1 MQRGTMSSGSPS
13 KRREMDV
20 MKMCVRQTFNLKG
33 PRYCLDRPLS
43 AFLLLGLHES
53 RVCRMMSD
61 WKVELVND
69 NINELYVEFKGPK
82 ESELRYPAPLAFDIY
97 K

>member
-1 MQRGTMSSGSPS
+1 MSSGSPS

-20 MKMCVRQTFNLKG
+20 MKLCVRQTFNFQATRFG
-33 PRYCLDRPLS
+33 LDRPQSACTLS
-43 AFLLLGLHES
+43 GYDQRCL
-53 RVCRMMSD
+53 CRMMSD

-82 ESELRYPAPLAFDIY
+82 ESKLRHLCLPAIIACDG
-97 K
+97 